1 MIHHMTKYPPLSLG
15 TALLTLLAS
24 CATLTYEQVNLPTSF
39 KTYGPDYQFRVLNLE
54 EKTTISILDENK
66 EEKSLTADEKY
77 YYIVL
82 TIEIVRF
89 EFDILITA
97 EDVDVQLNTKKAM

>member
-1 MIHHMTKYPPLSLG
+1 MIHHMTKYPLLSLG

-66 EEKSLTADEKY
+66 EEKSQLQMKN
-77 YYIVL
+77 I
-82 TIEIVRF
+82 TISFSPLR
-89 EFDILITA
+89 LYA
-97 EDVDVQLNTKKAM
+97 